1 MTSSTRLLVTER
13 ETEEGLLV
21 SVCDGDILG
30 ETFEDGP
37 VSLTVTEDFYGGEEV
52 DAAAAIESLRRASV
66 ANIVGTRA
74 VDLAVDAGIIEEG
87 TVLEIETTLH
97 AQLVRL

>member
-1 MTSSTRLLVTER
+1 MIVRER
-13 ETEEGLLV
+13 ETERGLLV
-21 SVCDGDILG
+21 SVCDPDVLG

-37 VSLTVTEDFYGGEEV
+37 VSITVTEEFYGGEEV
-52 DAAAAIESLRRASV
+52 DEAMAVASLARASV

-74 VDLAVDAGIIEEG
+74 VEAAVDAGIIDEANVLDVDG
-87 TVLEIETTLH
+87 TRH